1 MPVKKKKL
9 NVSQLVRA
17 YERKLW
23 VDTLKTTC
31 GNVSRTAKA
40 LGVSPQW
47 GFQRVVELKLKTE
60 VAKARKACPH
70 KSSKPS
76 K

>member
-1 MPVKKKKL
+1 MKKKKKL
-9 NVSQLVRA
+9 NVTQLVRA

-23 VDTLKTTC
+23 VDRLKSTC
-31 GNVSRTAKA
+31 GNVSQTAKA

-60 VAKARKACPH
+60 VAKARKACPR
-70 KSSKPS
+70 KTTKLSK
-76 K
+76 